1 MKIDNEEVQEEVEDI
16 VDRTRVVPVTMIV
29 AVLATLAVL
38 AAFAVGVY
46 QDQDTGNLR
55 DDQGVLDEESLEA
68 LKAPI
73 AD

>member
-55 DDQGVLDEESLEA
+55 DDQGVLDAESLET
-68 LKAPI
+68 LKTPI

>member
-1 MKIDNEEVQEEVEDI
+1 MKIDNEEVQEELEEI

-29 AVLATLAVL
+29 ALMATLALL

-46 QDQDTGNLR
+46 QDQNTGNLR
-55 DDQGVLDEESLEA
+55 DDQGVLDGERLET

-73 AD
+73 ER